1 MEQTRNC
8 PQSYEKNNIIVD
20 PRGKTKE
27 GGGGGGLK
35 KPWQKLRSQT
45 NVSFSLFKTLSSYV
59 SNTLENISSDLTT
72 FKLHNAQLC

>member
-1 MEQTRNC
+1 MEQTRNR

-27 GGGGGGLK
+27 GGGLK
-35 KPWQKLRSQT
+35 KPWQKLSSQT

-59 SNTLENISSDLTT
+59 SNTLENISSGLTT